1 MTAVFDRRRVPAP
14 ETSYTP
20 IPFEQEAGPSRRTD
34 RSADEAR
41 PICQYT
47 TDRFYV
53 GADHQSSRPA
63 LSHKPM
69 GVVISNLEG
78 SR

>member
-14 ETSYTP
+14 EISYTP

-47 TDRFYV
+47 
-53 GADHQSSRPA
+53 ADQFT
-63 LSHKPM
+63 
-69 GVVISNLEG
+69 
-78 SR
+78 